1 MARTKGAK
9 NKNTAMTADERIAAV
24 LAEIEDLQAQIQ
36 EKKAELKSLKAVKAE
51 EDQKRILNAVAA
63 SGKSAEEV
71 IAMLGGAQ

>member
-1 MARTKGAK
+1 MARTKGVK

-24 LAEIEDLQAQIQ
+24 LAEIEALQAQIQ

-63 SGKSAEEV
+63 SGKSAVEV